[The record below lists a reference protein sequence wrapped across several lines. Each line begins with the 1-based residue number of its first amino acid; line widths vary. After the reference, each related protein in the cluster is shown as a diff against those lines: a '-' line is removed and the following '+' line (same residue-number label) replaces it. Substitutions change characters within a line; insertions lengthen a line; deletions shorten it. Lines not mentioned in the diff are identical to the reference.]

1 VVSPGGSRV
10 VTAELVIA
18 WLVLAVWIYLL
29 AFHGGFWFMREHDDA
44 DEPNTPSAWPSV
56 TAVIPARDEAKLLP
70 KSLGSLLTQ
79 NYPGQLSVVLVDDQS
94 SDGTA
99 AIARSVALDAKFD
112 VAVLSGQALHHGWAG
127 KVWAMHQ
134 GVAHIEKA
142 ADAPDYLLFTDAD
155 IAYAPD
161 ALQRLVARAT
171 QGDLVL
177 TSIMAKLNCQSLAER
192 ALIPAFVFFFQMLYP
207 FSWVNRRTAK
217 TAAAAGGCMLVD
229 RGALERAGG
238 IGKIRGAL
246 IDDCAL
252 AALLKSQGPIWLG
265 LSDNVRSLRAYPHF
279 DDIRRMVARSAYAQL
294 RFSPFLLI
302 ATIIG
307 MIFAYLA
314 PPFFALIGNFPANLL
329 GVAVWTLMALAYLPI
344 LRFYRISPL
353 WAVALPAVAAAY
365 AAFTLD
371 SAYQH
376 WRGRGGLWKG
386 RSQALA
392 AKQ

>member
-1 VVSPGGSRV
+1 
-10 VTAELVIA
+10 VTVELVIV
-18 WLVLAVWIYLL
+18 WLVLAVWLYLL
-29 AFHGGFWFMREHDDA
+29 AFRGGFWLMRERDDA

-56 TAVIPARDEAKLLP
+56 TAIIPARDEAELLP

-79 NYPGQLSVVLVDDQS
+79 DYPGRLCVVLVDDQS

-99 AIARSVALDAKFD
+99 AVARSVAAK
-112 VAVLSGQALHHGWAG
+112 VKVEVVIVSGQALPAGWAG

-161 ALQRLVARAT
+161 ALRRLVARVM

-177 TSIMAKLNCQSLAER
+177 TSIMAKLNCESLAER

-229 RGALERAGG
+229 RRALERAGG
-238 IGKIRGAL
+238 IGKIRGEL

-265 LSDNVRSLRAYPHF
+265 LNKRVWSLRAYPRF
-279 DDIRRMVARSAYAQL
+279 EDIRRMVARSAYAQL
-294 RFSPFLLI
+294 RFSPSLLI
-302 ATIIG
+302 ATIIA

-314 PPFFALIGNFPANLL
+314 PSFFALTGNFPANLV
-329 GVAVWTLMALAYLPI
+329 GFAAWALMVLAYLPI
-344 LRFYRISPL
+344 LQFYRISPL
-353 WAVALPAVAAAY
+353 WTVALPAIAAAY

>member
-1 VVSPGGSRV
+1 
-10 VTAELVIA
+10 VTVELVIV
-18 WLVLAVWIYLL
+18 WLVLAVWLYLL
-29 AFHGGFWFMREHDDA
+29 AFRGGFWLMRERDDA

-56 TAVIPARDEAKLLP
+56 TAIIPARDEAELLP

-79 NYPGQLSVVLVDDQS
+79 DYPGRLCVVLVDDQS

-99 AIARSVALDAKFD
+99 AVARSVAAKAK
-112 VAVLSGQALHHGWAG
+112 VEVVIVSGQALPAGWAG

-161 ALQRLVARAT
+161 ALRRLVARAM

-177 TSIMAKLNCQSLAER
+177 TSIMAKLNCESLAER

-229 RGALERAGG
+229 RRALERAGG
-238 IGKIRGAL
+238 IGKIRGEL

-265 LSDNVRSLRAYPHF
+265 LNKRVWSLRAYPRF
-279 DDIRRMVARSAYAQL
+279 EDIRRMVARSAYAQL
-294 RFSPFLLI
+294 RFSPSLLI
-302 ATIIG
+302 ATIIA

-314 PPFFALIGNFPANLL
+314 PSFFALTGNFPANLV
-329 GVAVWTLMALAYLPI
+329 GFAAWALMVLAYLPI
-344 LRFYRISPL
+344 LQFYRISPL
-353 WAVALPAVAAAY
+353 WTVALPAIAAAY